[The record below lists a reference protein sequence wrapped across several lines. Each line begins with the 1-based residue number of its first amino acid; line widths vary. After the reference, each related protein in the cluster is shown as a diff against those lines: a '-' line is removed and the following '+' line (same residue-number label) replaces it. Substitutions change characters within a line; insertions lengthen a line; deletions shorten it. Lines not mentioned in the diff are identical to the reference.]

1 MLQRLRSQSVSR
13 LLIQVT
19 IVVALVPMLLIGWH
33 LYRTAW
39 DSSWREIR
47 EKHQLLA
54 QNLAT
59 PIQIYINDQ
68 RNLLSLIAESISVLP
83 HGSNAQFQQL
93 LTQSLNRTHGL
104 RSLIL
109 LDLNGEV
116 QALAM
121 PPDMTIPN
129 TIPFRNEAC
138 FVMTRQTSAW
148 SLSNVKPNPFT
159 GEPTIFAGQPVRD
172 AKGHLQ
178 AVLLGELDLGFI
190 ETLRKQVH
198 FGTKGHAA
206 IVDKTG
212 HVIAHPNP
220 QWMKEMKDLSDWTIV
235 KEMMAGNTGA
245 TTFFSTFTQ
254 ADMMAGYASVPGIGW
269 GIMVPQPEAEV
280 AAQVN
285 AILNSYLIWGA
296 IGFVLALLLAIYMAR
311 WITRPL
317 NDLAQAGQDLMQRN
331 LVGNLPEAK
340 ADAPLETRQ
349 LSRVMQD
356 LVSSLQ
362 NSRDQVASFNATLQT
377 RVEEA
382 TRRLRESNRRL
393 EEMARSDHLT
403 ALANRRYFESCL
415 TQTLSRRSSDLEN
428 VCVIL
433 IDIDHFKQI
442 NDAYGH
448 AAGDTALNYVARLL
462 EGAMRSGDL
471 VARYGGDE
479 FVAYMR
485 CSREIGMERARQLRE
500 LIDNCVVLW
509 EDKTIHI
516 TASIGLFCQPMLS
529 GTDINHVLERADDA
543 MYEAKKRGR
552 NRVVDISH

>member
-1 MLQRLRSQSVSR
+1 MLQRLRSQSVSH

-39 DSSWREIR
+39 ESSWRELR

-59 PIQIYINDQ
+59 PIQIYVNDQ
-68 RNLLSLIAESISVLP
+68 RNLLTMMAESIAAIP
-83 HGSNAQFQQL
+83 YGSNAQYQQL
-93 LTQSLNRTHGL
+93 LTQSLKRTHGFQ
-104 RSLIL
+104 SLVL
-109 LDLNGEV
+109 LDLDGDL
-116 QALAM
+116 QAIAM
-121 PPDMTIPN
+121 SSGMTVTN
-129 TIPFRNEAC
+129 SIPFQTESC
-138 FVMTRQTSAW
+138 FVMTRKTAAW
-148 SLSNVKPNPFT
+148 SLSNVKPNPIT
-159 GEPTIFAGQPVRD
+159 GEPTIFAGMPVR
-172 AKGHLQ
+172 GQHGELTG
-178 AVLLGELDLGFI
+178 VLLGELDLGFI
-190 ETLRKQVH
+190 ESLRKKIR
-198 FGTKGHAA
+198 FGAKGHAA

-220 QWMKEMKDLSDWTIV
+220 QWMREIKDISDWSIV
-235 KEMMAGNTGA
+235 KEMMAGHTGV

-254 ADMMAGYASVPGIGW
+254 ADMLAGYASVPEVGW
-269 GIMVPQPEAEV
+269 GIMVPQPESEV

-285 AILNSYLIWGA
+285 KILNSYLIWGA
-296 IGFVLALLLAIYMAR
+296 VGFVLAVLLAIYLAR
-311 WITRPL
+311 WLTRPL

-340 ADAPLETRQ
+340 TDAPLETRQ
-349 LSRVMQD
+349 LSRIMQD

-362 NSRDQVASFNATLQT
+362 NSRDEVAGFNATLQT

-382 TRRLRESNRRL
+382 TRRLRDSNRRL
-393 EEMARSDHLT
+393 EEMARSDHVT

-415 TQTLSRRSSDLEN
+415 TQTLSRRSNDMDN

-500 LIDNCVVLW
+500 LIDNCVVQW
-509 EDKTIHI
+509 EDKTIHV
-516 TASIGLFCQPMLS
+516 TASIGLYCQPMFP
-529 GTDINHVLERADDA
+529 GADISHVLERADDA